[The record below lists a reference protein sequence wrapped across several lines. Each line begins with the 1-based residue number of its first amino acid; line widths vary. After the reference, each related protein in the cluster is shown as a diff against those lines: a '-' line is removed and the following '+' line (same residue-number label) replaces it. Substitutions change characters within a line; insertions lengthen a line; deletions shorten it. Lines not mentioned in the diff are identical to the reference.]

1 MHEYSISAEI
11 VKTVLDTAE
20 NNSGKKV
27 LSVQLEIGELAL
39 LNVEQ
44 VKFWID
50 EMFKGTV
57 AEGAKVKVKKIKAE
71 IECAACGYRGGPT
84 PGLKNT
90 PNHLTLLSCPTCGS
104 FQIEIKKGR
113 ECLLQRIQAIK

>member
-20 NNSGKKV
+20 KNDGKKV
-27 LSVQLEIGELAL
+27 VSVQLEIGELAL

-50 EMFKGTV
+50 ELFKGTV
-57 AEGAKVKVKKIKAE
+57 AEGAKVRVKKIKAE
-71 IECAACGYRGGPT
+71 IECTACGYRGGPT
-84 PGLKNT
+84 SDLKNAA
-90 PNHLTLLSCPTCGS
+90 NHLTLLSCPTCGS
-104 FQIEIKKGR
+104 FQVDLKKGR
-113 ECLLQRIQAIK
+113 ECLLRRIQAIR

>member
-20 NNSGKKV
+20 NNSAKKV

-50 EMFKGTV
+50 ELFKGTV
-57 AEGAKVKVKKIKAE
+57 AEGAKVRVKKIKAE
-71 IECAACGYRGGPT
+71 IECTECGYRGGPT
-84 PGLKNT
+84 SDLKNT

>member
-20 NNSGKKV
+20 NNGAKKV

-50 EMFKGTV
+50 ELFKGTV
-57 AEGAKVKVKKIKAE
+57 AEGAKVRVK
-71 IECAACGYRGGPT
+71 
-84 PGLKNT
+84 
-90 PNHLTLLSCPTCGS
+90 
-104 FQIEIKKGR
+104 
-113 ECLLQRIQAIK
+113 